1 MKIKEM
7 FSKITSS
14 WINIAI
20 FILGLIAIIIL
31 GLNIIESFDIILI
44 LNKIYKAGL
53 VLGLFTIYKLFFA
66 GKEFDN
72 DAKISENP
80 MAVAI
85 DSAAV
90 ILAIAI
96 AIAD

>member
-1 MKIKEM
+1 MKELFK
-7 FSKITSS
+7 KITSS
-14 WINIAI
+14 WVNITL

-31 GLNIIESFDIILI
+31 GLNIIESFDLILI

-53 VLGLFTIYKLFFA
+53 VLGIFTIYKTFFA
-66 GKEFDN
+66 GKDFDN

-80 MAVAI
+80 LAVAI

>member
-1 MKIKEM
+1 MKELIN
-7 FSKITSS
+7 KITSS
-14 WINIAI
+14 WINILL

-31 GLNIIESFDIILI
+31 GLNIVQNFDLILI

-53 VLGLFTIYKLFFA
+53 VLGIFTIYKTFFA

-80 MAVAI
+80 LAVAI